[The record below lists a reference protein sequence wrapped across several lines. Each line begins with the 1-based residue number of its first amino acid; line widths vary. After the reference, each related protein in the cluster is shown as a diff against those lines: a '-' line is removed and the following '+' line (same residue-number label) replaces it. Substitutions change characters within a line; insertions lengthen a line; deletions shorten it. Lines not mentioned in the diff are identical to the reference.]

1 MQDDSHQNTDTPL
14 LGPDDPPP
22 FELLN
27 PEGTARVVLT
37 CDHASSVIPAS
48 LKNLGLDSLARGRHI
63 ACDIGAGDVTRWLS
77 RYLDAPT
84 VVCGYSRL
92 VVDCNRPLG
101 DATSIRAVSDGEFIT
116 GNHNLSAADHKARVD
131 NIFWPYH
138 NAISAT
144 VDRFKAQGV
153 TPAFISIHSFT
164 PFFDNINRPWEIGIL
179 WDTDARIPVPLMD
192 KLRSLG
198 VCVGDN
204 EPYSGRLPLDFTI
217 DYHAELP
224 GLPHVSIEIR
234 QDLVSTP
241 DGFEK
246 WAAIVGKVLKEI
258 LSEDDLYRVLPGT
271 GAKTQDSQQQG
282 V

>member
-1 MQDDSHQNTDTPL
+1 MQDDNDKNRDAPL

-27 PEGTARVVLT
+27 PEGCARVVLT
-37 CDHASSVIPAS
+37 CDHASSVIPTS
-48 LKNLGLDSLARGRHI
+48 LKNLGLDSLALGRHI
-63 ACDIGAGDVTRWLS
+63 ACDFGAGDITRWLS

-84 VVCGYSRL
+84 ILCGYSRL
-92 VVDCNRPLG
+92 VVDCNRALDDP
-101 DATSIRAVSDGEFIT
+101 TSIRAVSDGEFIA
-116 GNHNLSAADHKARVD
+116 GNQNLSSADHQERADQV
-131 NIFWPYH
+131 FWPYH
-138 NAISAT
+138 NAVSAT

-164 PFFDNINRPWEIGIL
+164 PFFDNEHRPWEVGIL

-192 KLRSLG
+192 KLRSMG

-224 GLPHVSIEIR
+224 GLPHVSIEVR
-234 QDLVSTP
+234 QDLVSTQ
-241 DGFEK
+241 DGVEK
-246 WAAIVGKVLKEI
+246 WAHMIGKVLKEI
-258 LSEDDLYRVLPGT
+258 LSEDDLYRVLPG
-271 GAKTQDSQQQG
+271 AVEKSQNSQQQG